1 MFYIYIRWFFVV
13 LLFLSAFLGTLIF
26 LSEWEVHQRTW
37 IYAVGTFALFVG
49 VPLSCIG
56 FGYSYVAEGLE

>member
-1 MFYIYIRWFFVV
+1 M